1 MRLPN
6 LFYAWPI
13 LWSSLV
19 DGDEQLDLP
28 KRQNN
33 FVMCSSTLSC
43 LKFSHYLNVPTAD
56 PVSHLLQ
63 LNASLHQTSKDQYK
77 LLASYFKAIFWHIFV
92 ERNGTPRTLF
102 KPYLIQTIFCWSNL
116 TKQVRFYFAKNINKN
131 ALSILFLDSQKR
143 PCCGYLGL
151 KIKPTTHS
159 S

>member
-13 LWSSLV
+13 VWSSLV

-77 LLASYFKAIFWHIFV
+77 LLASYFKAIFWYIFV
-92 ERNGTPRTLF
+92 ERNGTPRNLF
-102 KPYLIQTIFCWSNL
+102 KQYLIQTIFVVVIL
-116 TKQVRFYFAKNINKN
+116 HKYV
-131 ALSILFLDSQKR
+131 SILQKISIKM
-143 PCCGYLGL
+143 PYLSYSL
-151 KIKPTTHS
+151 IPKSDLVVAIWDWK
-159 S
+159 

>member
-1 MRLPN
+1 ME
-6 LFYAWPI
+6 LFSGRRWTTRSAQKTK
-13 LWSSLV
+13 
-19 DGDEQLDLP
+19 QLCNVFKYSKLS
-28 KRQNN
+28 KIFTLLERNN
-33 FVMCSSTLSC
+33 CRS
-43 LKFSHYLNVPTAD
+43 AD

-63 LNASLHQTSKDQYK
+63 LVKASLHQTSKDQYK

-102 KPYLIQTIFCWSNL
+102 KQYLIQTIFCWSNL
-116 TKQVRFYFAKNINKN
+116 TKQVRFYFAKNIDKN
-131 ALSILFLDSQKR
+131 DVSILFLESQKW